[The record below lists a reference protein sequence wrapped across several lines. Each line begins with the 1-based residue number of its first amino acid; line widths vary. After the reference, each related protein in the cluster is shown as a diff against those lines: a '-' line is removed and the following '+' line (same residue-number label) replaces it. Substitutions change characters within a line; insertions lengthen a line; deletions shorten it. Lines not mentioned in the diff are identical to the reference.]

1 MLHLEEISPLHAWS
15 WVLFYE
21 DAIVFLIVS
30 YVSWVLA
37 NIKDRQECHP
47 IASRNS
53 GCKAVSTMVSPI
65 FCKETNIYLL
75 TPTFRHPLWG
85 TDEGRNKMIYSS
97 RKKSTSSKNIML
109 FVNPE
114 AHSWSLR
121 RGVMCVAV
129 SDMVYWKSSNRWW
142 WGCSSSFLRKSYLR
156 LKMGS
161 NKSMPPRF
169 GFEAVTHAKSNP
181 KALCAY
187 KMATY
192 INLLSCMKN
201 LVNRK

>member
-1 MLHLEEISPLHAWS
+1 
-15 WVLFYE
+15 
-21 DAIVFLIVS
+21 VFLIIS

-53 GCKAVSTMVSPI
+53 GCKDISTMVCPI
-65 FCKETNIYLL
+65 FLETNIYLL
-75 TPTFRHPLWG
+75 TPTVRDWWG
-85 TDEGRNKMIYSS
+85 QKQMIYSS
-97 RKKSTSSKNIML
+97 TKKSTSSKNIMV

-121 RGVMCVAV
+121 RGVKCVAV
-129 SDMVYWKSSNRWW
+129 SDMVYWKSSSRWL
-142 WGCSSSFLRKSYLR
+142 WGCSLSFLRKSYLR

-169 GFEAVTHAKSNP
+169 GFQAVTHAKSNP

-187 KMATY
+187 KMAMY
-192 INLLSCMKN
+192 INLLRCVKN